1 MSVTDITT
9 AVKQEKAKTDT
20 ISMSISIPEV
30 LYDKIKL
37 DAIISKKP
45 VGTAVEEM
53 ADRFVSLQEVSIGL
67 ASLMATPLREK
78 VEPAVAMKGL
88 TLQISR
94 RHHNLIRLETLRQ
107 NTTISTLVRG
117 WLQDN
122 TREWYV
128 EPGDQTEWQEKAAA

>member
-1 MSVTDITT
+1 MSITDITT
-9 AVKQEKAKTDT
+9 AAKQEKAKTET
-20 ISMSISIPEV
+20 ISLSLSIPEV

-45 VGTAVEEM
+45 VGTAVEEL
-53 ADRFVSLQEVSIGL
+53 ADRLVSLQEVSIGL
-67 ASLMATPLREK
+67 ANLMKTPVREK
-78 VEPAVAMKGL
+78 VEPGVAMKSL

-94 RHHNLIRLETLRQ
+94 RHHNLIRLETLHQ

-117 WLQDN
+117 WLQEN

-128 EPGDQTEWQEKAAA
+128 EPGDQNVWPEQAAA